1 MVVVG
6 VAESDLN
13 PPRHGAQLNSLR
25 VGGLPPI
32 EKLLLQP
39 LPRPLVAPHPL
50 LDQIVPGLVHQA
62 AGLQVLRGKV
72 EEAGDEEGFTSFP
85 DSKQLAHIVHLR
97 DGEFSLLYLERTCTT

>member
-1 MVVVG
+1 MG
-6 VAESDLN
+6 KINWYYPTYLN
-13 PPRHGAQLNSLR
+13 IFNPFLHGAQLNSLR

-62 AGLQVLRGKV
+62 AGLQVLRGK
-72 EEAGDEEGFTSFP
+72 E
-85 DSKQLAHIVHLR
+85 K
-97 DGEFSLLYLERTCTT
+97 

>member
-1 MVVVG
+1 MPSCTPQIRG
-6 VAESDLN
+6 YVAEKYLN
-13 PPRHGAQLNSLR
+13 PLKHSTQLNSLR

-50 LDQIVPGLVHQA
+50 LDHLVPGLVHQA

-72 EEAGDEEGFTSFP
+72 EEAGDKEISFS
-85 DSKQLAHIVHLR
+85 DGVQLAHTVHL
-97 DGEFSLLYLERTCTT
+97 ER

>member
-1 MVVVG
+1 M
-6 VAESDLN
+6 
-13 PPRHGAQLNSLR
+13 NSLR

-72 EEAGDEEGFTSFP
+72 EEAGDEEVFTSFS
-85 DSKQLAHIVHLR
+85 DGQQLAHVVNAFTIHL
-97 DGEFSLLYLERTCTT
+97 ELLKGIIFAILQKKYNLTKTAL